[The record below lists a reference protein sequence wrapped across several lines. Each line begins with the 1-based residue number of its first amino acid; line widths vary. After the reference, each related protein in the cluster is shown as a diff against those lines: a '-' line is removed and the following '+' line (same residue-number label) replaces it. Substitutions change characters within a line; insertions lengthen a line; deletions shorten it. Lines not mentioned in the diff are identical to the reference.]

1 MESKVFIEYCAQQLN
16 QVFTATKQGKPNLK
30 HQHQHQHQSEGLLR
44 ACELLDIISR
54 EQVAVLIEKTYVDVF
69 GVTPLERAER
79 KKSLQDIKDFSS
91 NDFFDIPAIQRRK

>member
-1 MESKVFIEYCAQQLN
+1 MESKAFIEYCAQQLN
-16 QVFTATKQGKPNLK
+16 QVFTATKQGKPNLRLK
-30 HQHQHQHQSEGLLR
+30 HQTEGLLR
-44 ACELLDIISR
+44 AGELLDIISR
-54 EQVAVLIEKTYVDVF
+54 EQAAVLIEKAHVDVL

>member
-1 MESKVFIEYCAQQLN
+1 MESKAFIEYCAQQLN

-30 HQHQHQHQSEGLLR
+30 LKHQTEGLLR
-44 ACELLDIISR
+44 AGELLDIISR
-54 EQVAVLIEKTYVDVF
+54 EQAAVLVEKAHVDVL

>member
-1 MESKVFIEYCAQQLN
+1 METKTFIEYCAQQLN

-30 HQHQHQHQSEGLLR
+30 LKHQTEGLLR
-44 ACELLDIISR
+44 AGELLDIISR
-54 EQVAVLIEKTYVDVF
+54 EQAAALIEKAHVDVL

-91 NDFFDIPAIQRRK
+91 NGFFDIPAIQRKK

>member
-1 MESKVFIEYCAQQLN
+1 MEKKAFIEYCAQQLN

-30 HQHQHQHQSEGLLR
+30 LKHQTEGLLR
-44 ACELLDIISR
+44 AGELLDIISR
-54 EQVAVLIEKTYVDVF
+54 EQAAVLIEKTHVDVF

-91 NDFFDIPAIQRRK
+91 NDFFDIPAIQRMK

>member
-1 MESKVFIEYCAQQLN
+1 MESKAFIEYCAQQLN
-16 QVFTATKQGKPNLK
+16 QVFTATKQGKPNLRHELK
-30 HQHQHQHQSEGLLR
+30 HQHQTEGLLR
-44 ACELLDIISR
+44 AGELLDIISR
-54 EQVAVLIEKTYVDVF
+54 EQAAVLIEKAHVDVL

>member
-1 MESKVFIEYCAQQLN
+1 MESKAFIEYCAQQLN

-30 HQHQHQHQSEGLLR
+30 LKHQTEGLLR
-44 ACELLDIISR
+44 AGELLDIISR
-54 EQVAVLIEKTYVDVF
+54 EQAAVLIEKAHVDVL

>member
-1 MESKVFIEYCAQQLN
+1 MDNKDFIEYCAQQLN
-16 QVFTATKQGKPNLK
+16 HVFTATKRGKPNIKLK
-30 HQHQHQHQSEGLLR
+30 HQTEGLLR